1 MSGLRIAM
9 VTRRF
14 WPLVGGAEMVMAN
27 LAQQLR
33 RQAAD
38 VRIVTARWQKNWP
51 ERIVHREIPILRLPN
66 PQLRGWGTLRYM
78 MSLGKYLQQHQAEL
92 DAVYVSMLKHSA
104 YMAVERLKNT
114 STPIV
119 LRAEGGGE
127 TGDCRWQAEANF
139 GLRIRAVCQQA
150 DAIVAPSAAIREEL
164 LAAGY
169 DPAKLHFIPNGV
181 AIPAAGNQQR
191 RFDARMA
198 LQSAQPLFSF
208 HNDMPLAVYTG
219 RLHPKKG
226 LLTAI
231 EAWPHV
237 LQRFPDAK
245 LVLVGEGPQ
254 ESQLRERIESLRLQ
268 ERVFLPGVFDDVS
281 DLLDAADFFLLPSHE
296 EGMSLSLLEA
306 MAAGLP
312 VIATDIPGN
321 RQLVESG
328 RNGLLFP
335 VDDVAALQQEIVNVI
350 HQPIAARQMG
360 EAARAMVT
368 QKYSLTAATTRHLDL
383 FAELRETKRS
393 VG

>member
-1 MSGLRIAM
+1 MRVAL

-14 WPLVGGAEMVMAN
+14 WPMVGGAEMVMAK
-27 LAQQLR
+27 LAQELR
-33 RQAAD
+33 RQSVD
-38 VRIVTARWQKNWP
+38 VRIVTARWHRNWP
-51 ERIVHREIPILRLPN
+51 ERIVHREIPIFRLPN

-104 YMAVERLKNT
+104 YMAVERLKKT
-114 STPIV
+114 STPII

-127 TGDCRWQAEANF
+127 TGDCRWQDEANF
-139 GLRIRAVCQQA
+139 GLRIRGVCHQA
-150 DAIVAPSAAIREEL
+150 DAVVAPSPAIMEEL

-169 DPAKLHFIPNGV
+169 DPDRLHFIPNGV
-181 AIPAAGNQQR
+181 AIPPDRTKQR

-198 LQSAQPLFSF
+198 LQSAQPSFSLN
-208 HNDMPLAVYTG
+208 NDMPLAVYTG

-226 LLTAI
+226 LITAI
-231 EAWPHV
+231 EAWRFV

-245 LVLVGEGPQ
+245 LMLVGEGPQ
-254 ESQLRERIESLRLQ
+254 EAELRERINSLGLQ
-268 ERVFLPGVFDDVS
+268 DRIFLPGVFDDVS
-281 DLLDAADFFLLPSHE
+281 DLLDAADLFLLPSHE

-312 VIATDIPGN
+312 AIVTDIRGN

-335 VDDVAALQQEIVNVI
+335 VDNVQALQEEIVNVL
-350 HQPIAARQMG
+350 HQPAAAAQLG
-360 EAARAMVT
+360 AAARAEVT
-368 QKYSLTAATTRHLDL
+368 EKYSLAAAATRHREL
-383 FAELRETKRS
+383 FAKLREAKRHVS
-393 VG
+393 

>member
-1 MSGLRIAM
+1 MSGTRVAL

-14 WPLVGGAEMVMAN
+14 WPLVGGAEMVMAK
-27 LAQQLR
+27 LAQELR
-33 RQAAD
+33 RQTVD
-38 VRIVTARWQKNWP
+38 VRIVTARWHKTWP

-78 MSLGKYLQQHQAEL
+78 MSLGKYLQKHQPEL
-92 DAVYVSMLKHSA
+92 DVVYVSMLKHSA
-104 YMAVERLKNT
+104 YMAVERLKKT

-150 DAIVAPSAAIREEL
+150 DAIVAPSQAIMEEL

-181 AIPAAGNQQR
+181 MIPPPRSKQR

-198 LQSAQPLFSF
+198 LQSAQPSFSL
-208 HNDMPLAVYTG
+208 NNEMPLAVYTG

-226 LLTAI
+226 LLAAVD
-231 EAWPHV
+231 AWPAV
-237 LQRFPDAK
+237 VRRFPDAK
-245 LVLVGEGPQ
+245 LLLVGEGPQ
-254 ESQLRERIESLRLQ
+254 ESQLRERISSLGLQ
-268 ERVFLPGVFDDVS
+268 GRVFLPGVFDDVS
-281 DLLDAADFFLLPSHE
+281 DLLDAADLFLLPSHE

-312 VIATDIPGN
+312 VVATDIPGN
-321 RQLVESG
+321 RQLVETG

-335 VDDVAALQQEIVNVI
+335 VDDVAALQEEITNVI
-350 HQPIAARQMG
+350 HQPAAAAQLG
-360 EAARAMVT
+360 EAARADVT
-368 QKYSLTAATTRHLDL
+368 EKYSLAAAATRHLEL
-383 FAELRETKRS
+383 FTALREAKRRAE
-393 VG
+393 

>member
-1 MSGLRIAM
+1 MNRFSLAL

-27 LAQQLR
+27 LAQEMR
-33 RQAAD
+33 RQDAD
-38 VRIVTARWQKNWP
+38 VRILSARWQKTWP
-51 ERIVHREIPILRLPN
+51 ERIVHRQIPVLRLPN

-78 MSLGKYLQQHQAEL
+78 MSLGKYLRRHQNEL

-127 TGDCRWQAEANF
+127 TGDCYWQEHANF
-139 GLRIRAVCQQA
+139 GPRIREVCYQA
-150 DAIVAPSAAIREEL
+150 DAIVAPSAAIFDEL
-164 LAAGY
+164 RAAGY
-169 DPAKLHFIPNGV
+169 DEAKLHFIPNGV
-181 AIPAAGNQQR
+181 AIPPPRDRQR

-198 LQSAQPLFSF
+198 LQSAQPAFAF
-208 HNDMPLAVYTG
+208 QNDTPLGVYTG

-226 LLTAI
+226 LLTALN
-231 EAWPHV
+231 AWAELVRH
-237 LQRFPDAK
+237 FPNAK
-245 LVLVGEGPQ
+245 LVCVGEGPH
-254 ESQLRERIESLRLQ
+254 EPQLRERIARLGLQ

-281 DLLDAADFFLLPSHE
+281 DLLQAADFFVLPSHE

-312 VIATDIPGN
+312 TVATDIPGN
-321 RQLVESG
+321 RQLITHE

-335 VDDVAALQQEIVNVI
+335 VDDSAALQTQISRVLLKPER
-350 HQPIAARQMG
+350 AAELG
-360 EAARAMVT
+360 EAARRVVAEN
-368 QKYSLTAATTRHLDL
+368 YSLTAATMRHFEL
-383 FAELRETKRS
+383 FAALREAKN
-393 VG
+393 

>member
-1 MSGLRIAM
+1 MSSLRIAM

-27 LAQQLR
+27 LAQEMR
-33 RQAAD
+33 RHAAD
-38 VRIVTARWQKNWP
+38 VRIVTARWYKTWP

-78 MSLGKYLQQHQAEL
+78 MSLGKYLQQHQSEL

-114 STPIV
+114 STPII

-127 TGDCRWQAEANF
+127 TGDCHWQAEANF

-150 DAIVAPSAAIREEL
+150 DAIVAPSAAIMAEL
-164 LAAGY
+164 RDAGY
-169 DPAKLHFIPNGV
+169 DEAKLRFIPNGV
-181 AIPAAGNQQR
+181 SIPAARCRQR
-191 RFDARMA
+191 QLDARTA
-198 LQSAQPLFSF
+198 LQSAQTLFSF
-208 HNDMPLAVYTG
+208 HNDMPLGVYTG

-226 LLTAI
+226 LLAAI
-231 EAWPHV
+231 DAWPQV
-237 LQRFPDAK
+237 LQRFPEAK

-254 ESQLRERIESLRLQ
+254 ESQLRERITSLGLQ
-268 ERVFLPGVFDDVS
+268 DRIFLPGVFDDVS

-321 RQLVESG
+321 RQLVQSG

-335 VDDVAALQQEIVNVI
+335 VDDVAALQAEIINVI
-350 HQPIAARQMG
+350 HQPTAAGQLG
-360 EAARAMVT
+360 AAARAEVT
-368 QKYSLTAATTRHLDL
+368 EKYSLTAAATRHLEL
-383 FAELRETKRS
+383 FAELREQKRAEN
-393 VG
+393 